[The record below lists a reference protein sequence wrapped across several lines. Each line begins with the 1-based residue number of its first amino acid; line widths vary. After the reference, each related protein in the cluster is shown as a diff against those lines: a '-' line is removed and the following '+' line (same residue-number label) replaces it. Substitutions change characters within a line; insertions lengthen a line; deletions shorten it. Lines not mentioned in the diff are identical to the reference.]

1 MTLLI
6 NLAGLLLMMGIVWW
20 FWLSNSTGKSQAV
33 SDQDTTIVVAD
44 GVYKPATL
52 HARAGETLTLH
63 FDRRDPSPCAE
74 QVVFHGLDV
83 SEFLETGSITTVT
96 LNNPPAG
103 EYRFTC
109 QMQMYQGRLIVSP
122 ATAPRMKEET

>member
-6 NLAGLLLMMGIVWW
+6 NLAGLLLMVGIVWW
-20 FWLSNSTGKSQAV
+20 FWLSKSTTQSQDV
-33 SDQDTTIVVAD
+33 SDQGTTIVVAD
-44 GVYKPATL
+44 GVYSPATL
-52 HARAGETLTLH
+52 RAKAGETLTLH

-83 SEFLETGSITTVT
+83 SEFLETGTITTVT

-109 QMQMYQGRLIVSP
+109 QMQMYQGRLIVS
-122 ATAPRMKEET
+122 

>member
-6 NLAGLLLMMGIVWW
+6 NLAGLLLMVGIVWW
-20 FWLSNSTGKSQAV
+20 FWLSKSTTQSQPV
-33 SDQDTTIVVAD
+33 SDQGTTIVVAD
-44 GVYKPATL
+44 
-52 HARAGETLTLH
+52 GETLTLH
-63 FDRRDPSPCAE
+63 FDRQDPSPCAE

-83 SEFLETGSITTVT
+83 SEFLETGTITTVT

-109 QMQMYQGRLIVSP
+109 QMQMYQGRLIVS
-122 ATAPRMKEET
+122 

>member
-1 MTLLI
+1 MK
-6 NLAGLLLMMGIVWW
+6 
-20 FWLSNSTGKSQAV
+20 KSIDDFALENITV
-33 SDQDTTIVVAD
+33 TMDDD
-44 GVYKPATL
+44 G
-52 HARAGETLTLH
+52 
-63 FDRRDPSPCAE
+63 
-74 QVVFHGLDV
+74 
-83 SEFLETGSITTVT
+83 ITTVT

>member
-6 NLAGLLLMMGIVWW
+6 NLAGLLLMVGIVWW
-20 FWLSNSTGKSQAV
+20 FWLSKSTTQSQEV
-33 SDQDTTIVVAD
+33 SDQVATIVVAD
-44 GVYKPATL
+44 GVYSPATL
-52 HARAGETLTLH
+52 RARAGETLTLH
-63 FDRRDPSPCAE
+63 FDRQDPSPCAE

-83 SEFLETGSITTVT
+83 SEFLETGTITTVT

-109 QMQMYQGRLIVSP
+109 QMQMYQGKLIVS
-122 ATAPRMKEET
+122 